1 MADLKYKSVPHNHA
15 EFLAAARKRPG
26 FNDAY
31 DSLELEYNV
40 ASQMLKACAKAGLTQ
55 DAVAERMGTTKSAIS
70 LLEAA
75 GRHTPSLATLKK
87 YAAAVGCDLQ
97 IKLVPQKLG

>member
-1 MADLKYKSVPHNHA
+1 MADLKCKPVPHNHA
-15 EFLAAARKRPG
+15 EFLAAARQRPG

-31 DSLELEYNV
+31 DSLELEYSV
-40 ASQMLKACAKAGLTQ
+40 ASQMLKARAKVGLTQ
-55 DAVAERMGTTKSAIS
+55 DAVARRMGTTKSVIS
-70 LLEAA
+70 RLEGA

-87 YAAAVGCDLQ
+87 YAAAVGCDIQ